1 MRQTMLVF
9 IAYPCRTR
17 ALVTALRASTRA
29 AEEFRAVQRAHIQHN
44 LQRRAEQE
52 GQEQVDELD
61 SDASSISAEEVE
73 DDEYRGGE
81 ERRPITQVLQM
92 VQPVDTRWNSTLFVI
107 QRWDLFCFRFRV
119 YILQVCIE
127 PCN

>member
-1 MRQTMLVF
+1 MRQTMLIF

-29 AEEFRAVQRAHIQHN
+29 AEEFRAAQRAHIRHN

-92 VQPVDTRWNSTLFVI
+92 VQPVDTRWNSTLFMI

-119 YILQVCIE
+119 HFLHVCIE

>member
-1 MRQTMLVF
+1 MLIF
-9 IAYPCRTR
+9 ITYPCRTR
-17 ALVTALRASTRA
+17 ALATALRASTRA
-29 AEEFRAVQRAHIQHN
+29 AQEFRAVQMAHIRRN
-44 LQRRAEQE
+44 LQRQAQRE
-52 GQEQVDELD
+52 GREEVDEVD

-73 DDEYRGGE
+73 DDEYRRGE

-92 VQPVDTRWNSTLFVI
+92 VQPVDTRWNSTLFMI

-119 YILQVCIE
+119 LFLHVCIE

>member
-1 MRQTMLVF
+1 MQ
-9 IAYPCRTR
+9 I
-17 ALVTALRASTRA
+17 
-29 AEEFRAVQRAHIQHN
+29 AHIKCN
-44 LQRRAEQE
+44 LEQQAEQE
-52 GQEQVDELD
+52 GQEQVD

-73 DDEYRGGE
+73 DDEYRRGE

-92 VQPVDTRWNSTLFVI
+92 VQPIDTRWNLTLFMI

-119 YILQVCIE
+119 HILHVCIE

>member
-1 MRQTMLVF
+1 MLIF

-29 AEEFRAVQRAHIQHN
+29 AEEFRAAQRAHIRHN

-92 VQPVDTRWNSTLFVI
+92 VQPVDTRWNSTLFMI
-107 QRWDLFCFRFRV
+107 QRWDLFCFRFWV
-119 YILQVCIE
+119 HFLHVCIE